1 MPPRPKFE
9 KQEVLDAALK
19 IVRESGEEALTAR
32 RLADELGCSTRP
44 IFTLFQGM
52 QDVKEQLYPVVG
64 DFFVE
69 FCNRY
74 RDYMPPFKGFGI
86 ALVDFATTEPHL
98 FCYYAVSRPGQER
111 GIEGW
116 LSTPMADA
124 ARKTLMGSY
133 HLDQET
139 ASCLFKEMWLH
150 TFALCMIKVTHAAD
164 FSDEEI
170 SQSLSRS
177 FASLLMLAKS
187 GGLVSKNRDGVISD
201 LLDNPVSLAP
211 AAPIEP
217 LPERCLSC

>member
-86 ALVDFATTEPHL
+86 ALVDFASTEPHL
-98 FCYYAVSRPGQER
+98 FC
-111 GIEGW
+111 
-116 LSTPMADA
+116 
-124 ARKTLMGSY
+124 
-133 HLDQET
+133 
-139 ASCLFKEMWLH
+139 
-150 TFALCMIKVTHAAD
+150 
-164 FSDEEI
+164 
-170 SQSLSRS
+170 
-177 FASLLMLAKS
+177 
-187 GGLVSKNRDGVISD
+187 
-201 LLDNPVSLAP
+201 
-211 AAPIEP
+211 
-217 LPERCLSC
+217 